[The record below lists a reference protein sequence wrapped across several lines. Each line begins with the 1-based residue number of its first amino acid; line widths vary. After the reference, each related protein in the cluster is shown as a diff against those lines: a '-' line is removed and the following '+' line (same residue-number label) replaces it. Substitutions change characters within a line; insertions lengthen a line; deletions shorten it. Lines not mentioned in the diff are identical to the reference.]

1 METREDRA
9 TSQIVTSGARALTV
23 RSATLALRGLHDLAR
38 DSNWLVKRMF
48 AGRAAGLRISP
59 AGRVVAI
66 TPGAPHSVFRSA
78 VYNVEEV
85 TSAKELGARARAEL
99 PAERMEAESLA
110 AFAWSPSGTSLVAAW
125 TAWGREL
132 QYFDLRGKAEPAA
145 FGPFTHFPT
154 NLEWSRDGKSLAA
167 ARAGGRE
174 AAVSLWRAPETDVP
188 FSGHPAAELGFP
200 GWIERQ
206 TYEAEFGEDGAF
218 LGYGRLAFSPDG
230 RALACA
236 AEFQGEWADD
246 SIAIVDVPGMKE
258 QITHPAQGHITDMA
272 WTPDGQQILYC
283 AAGQAYRLDV
293 ETMEAESLP
302 FGAEWASCHP
312 ELPVC
317 VCYSGWLKNS
327 AKGRLFLAD
336 LRTMRVFDEHAAEGV
351 ADLRWNQE
359 GTKAYAVT
367 RDGFAYVYEPA
378 FL

>member
-1 METREDRA
+1 METREHKA
-9 TSQIVTSGARALTV
+9 TTQIVTYGARALTV
-23 RSATLALRGLHDLAR
+23 RSASLALRGLHDLAR
-38 DSNWLVKRMF
+38 ESNWMVKRIF

-59 AGRVVAI
+59 AGRVATI
-66 TPGAPHSVFRSA
+66 APGPPHSGFRSA
-78 VYNVEEV
+78 VYNVEEA
-85 TSAKELGARARAEL
+85 TTPIELRAGLEADFPADAMEGEPRAV
-99 PAERMEAESLA
+99 
-110 AFAWSPSGTSLVAAW
+110 FVWSPSGTCLVAAW
-125 TAWGREL
+125 NAWGQEL
-132 QYFDLRGKAEPAA
+132 QYFDLRGKTSPIA

-167 ARAGGRE
+167 AKAGGRE
-174 AAVSLWRAPETDVP
+174 AAVSLWPATEGEVP
-188 FSGHPAAELGFP
+188 FSGYPSAQLGFP

-246 SIAIVDVPGMKE
+246 SIAIVDVPGMRE
-258 QITHPAQGHITDMA
+258 QMTHPAQGHITDMA
-272 WTPDGQQILYC
+272 WTPDGQRIVYC

-293 ETMEAESLP
+293 ETIEAEALP
-302 FGAEWASCHP
+302 FGAEWAACHP

-351 ADLRWNQE
+351 ADLRWNLE